1 MLMKAPGRLG
11 MNRPGA
17 NVDPGVGHVS
27 SRRPGV
33 QPRHPM
39 SGPTGIAPVL
49 IPRDMTRSSGWAAC
63 KHESLPSRSCCS
75 GRSRVCL
82 SRETASCQG
91 DGCGNARLA
100 SFLAAAGFSL
110 NYVGVDSNAA
120 LLRAARHRLAPE
132 STGRVELA
140 QADFLATDS
149 PGESLPEG
157 PFAFVALFG
166 VLHHV
171 PGRDWRLGLLR
182 ALAERTRPG
191 GLLALAAWQ
200 FAGRDR
206 FARRT
211 VPWRELGPVLG
222 EQVDTQQL
230 EAGDV
235 LLRFGPDPDLPPRY
249 CHQVADA
256 ELDCIEENLSQ
267 LGLELQGVGDFRAD
281 GSEGDLNRYLV
292 LRKRE
297 ALTAHRRVLQ
307 IGSK

>member
-1 MLMKAPGRLG
+1 MQCRLPTVVDAKTRRQLLSLNTDFYLAHAAAFDASRGHQPWPGWQRLLEWLPCPKAGS
-11 MNRPGA
+11 GA
-17 NVDPGVGHVS
+17 ETLLS
-27 SRRPGV
+27 
-33 QPRHPM
+33 
-39 SGPTGIAPVL
+39 VL
-49 IPRDMTRSSGWAAC
+49 D
-63 KHESLPSRSCCS
+63 
-75 GRSRVCL
+75 V
-82 SRETASCQG
+82 
-91 DGCGNARLA
+91 GCGNARLA

-256 ELDCIEENLSQ
+256 ELDCVEANLSQ